1 MMGLMN
7 RSSQQPITG
16 KNKNSP
22 GHNEMTSPLL
32 QGKYSNQLDINW
44 YPGHML
50 KAKKELAGQLK
61 RVDIVLEMRDSRI
74 PVSSVNQD
82 FEQLLGHK
90 KRILIFNKIGLADQE
105 ITRKWEEIFRTQNNP
120 FLFVDAL
127 KKSHLQKLLPLS
139 RNIMQQK
146 WSAFRRRGIRPPNLK
161 LLICGIPNVGKS
173 SLINRLSGRKAAE
186 TGPTPGVTKHQDW
199 IKLGTDVEL
208 LDTPGI
214 LWPKIKDQE
223 TGLRLAITGAIKDSV
238 VGTSLLCIYL
248 IGILKQKLPDK
259 FQKSYQ
265 LTQEDLALY
274 PEDILQK
281 IAENRGCLKRGGAVD
296 LPRTESLVLR
306 DFRQGKLG
314 RLSFDFPNPA
324 EEV

>member
-1 MMGLMN
+1 MN
-7 RSSQQPITG
+7 RSSRQPITVKH
-16 KNKNSP
+16 KNPPRLIKGMKSP
-22 GHNEMTSPLL
+22 SM
-32 QGKYSNQLDINW
+32 QGKLSNQQDINW

-50 KAKKELAGQLK
+50 KAKKELAEKLK
-61 RVDIVLEMRDSRI
+61 RVDVVLEIRDARI
-74 PVSSVNQD
+74 PLSSVNQD
-82 FEQLLGHK
+82 FEELLGHK
-90 KRILIFNKIGLADQE
+90 KRILIFNKTALADQE
-105 ITRKWEEIFRTQNNP
+105 VTRNWEESFRTQDIP
-120 FLFVDAL
+120 FLFIDAI

-146 WSAFRRRGIRPPNLK
+146 WSTFRRRGIRPPSLK

-199 IKLGTDVEL
+199 IKLGRDVEL

-214 LWPKIKDQE
+214 LWPKIKDRE

-238 VGTSLLCIYL
+238 VGTSQLSIYL
-248 IGILKQKLPDK
+248 IRILKQKLPDK
-259 FQKSYQ
+259 LQKFYQ
-265 LTQEDLALY
+265 LTPENVTLF

-281 IAENRGCLKRGGAVD
+281 IAENRGCLKRGGAID
-296 LPRTESLVLR
+296 QSRAESLVLR

-314 RLSFDFPNPA
+314 RLSFDHPNA
-324 EEV
+324 ADEV

>member
-1 MMGLMN
+1 MN

-16 KNKNSP
+16 KHKNPP
-22 GHNEMTSPLL
+22 GLKEMAPSSM
-32 QGKYSNQLDINW
+32 QGKSRNQQDINW

-50 KAKKELAGQLK
+50 KAKKELAEQLK
-61 RVDIVLEMRDSRI
+61 RVDVVLEMRDARI
-74 PVSSVNQD
+74 PLSSVNQD
-82 FEQLLGHK
+82 FEELLGHK
-90 KRILIFNKIGLADQE
+90 KRILIFNKTALADQE
-105 ITRKWEEIFRTQNNP
+105 VTRNWEESFRTQDIP
-120 FLFVDAL
+120 FLFIDAI

-146 WSAFRRRGIRPPNLK
+146 WSTFRRRGIRPPSLK

-186 TGPTPGVTKHQDW
+186 TGPAPGVTKHQEW
-199 IKLGTDVEL
+199 IKLGSNVEL

-214 LWPKIKDQE
+214 LWPKIKDRE

-238 VGTSLLCIYL
+238 VGTSQLSIYL
-248 IGILKQKLPDK
+248 IRILKQKLPDK
-259 FQKSYQ
+259 LQKFYQ
-265 LTQEDLALY
+265 LTPENVTLF

-281 IAENRGCLKRGGAVD
+281 IAENRGCLKRGGAID
-296 LPRTESLVLR
+296 QSRAESLVLR

-314 RLSFDFPNPA
+314 RLSFDHPNA
-324 EEV
+324 ADEV